1 MRKNIFIFISVVLV
15 GALMMYTLKSQEN
28 RTSIHNKPTHLN
40 KVLQPTAKQKV
51 TSKAICPLSEKTG
64 PQKSLE
70 TSKKAISET
79 PPTQMHILYETLPLE
94 EANIVTKEKRH
105 IEPVTAMRLNTDTL
119 SSLQTG
125 DNLTLPDIDGIDYT
139 LTVVDV
145 QTYDNGATSSTAKY
159 EDEGV
164 TYTTTI
170 THSANET
177 FITLATAQGM
187 YEIEAEQGTGY
198 VYDSS
203 HIRKQLQRP
212 GKNDVIVLPI
222 PKKSTK

>member
-1 MRKNIFIFISVVLV
+1 MRKNILILISVILV
-15 GALMMYTLKSQEN
+15 GVLMMYTLKSQEN
-28 RTSIHNKPTHLN
+28 RTDIHSKSTHLN
-40 KVLQPTAKQKV
+40 KVLHPSVKQKV
-51 TSKAICPLSEKTG
+51 TSKATHPLSEKTR

-70 TSKKAISET
+70 TSDKTRSET
-79 PPTQMHILYETLPLE
+79 PPTQTHILYETLPLE
-94 EANIVTKEKRH
+94 EAKMITKEKRH
-105 IEPVTAMRLNTDTL
+105 IEPVTAMRLNTDTF

-139 LTVVDV
+139 LTVIDV
-145 QTYDNGATSSTAKY
+145 QTYDNGATSTTAKY

-212 GKNDVIVLPI
+212 GKNDVIVLPV

>member
-1 MRKNIFIFISVVLV
+1 LLV
-15 GALMMYTLKSQEN
+15 QG
-28 RTSIHNKPTHLN
+28 
-40 KVLQPTAKQKV
+40 
-51 TSKAICPLSEKTG
+51 
-64 PQKSLE
+64 
-70 TSKKAISET
+70 
-79 PPTQMHILYETLPLE
+79 LYETLPLE
-94 EANIVTKEKRH
+94 EADIISKEKRH
-105 IEPVTAMRLNTDTL
+105 IKPVTAITLNTDTF

-125 DNLTLPDIDGIDYT
+125 DTLTLPDIDGIDYT

-145 QTYDNGATSSTAKY
+145 QTYDNGATSTTAKY

-164 TYTTTI
+164 TYTSTI

-203 HIRKQLQRP
+203 HIRKQMQRP
-212 GKNDVIVLPI
+212 DKSDVIVLPV
-222 PKKSTK
+222 PKRKLK

>member
-1 MRKNIFIFISVVLV
+1 MRKNILILISIILV
-15 GALMMYTLKSQEN
+15 GVLILYALKSQKN
-28 RTSIHNKPTHLN
+28 RTDIHSKSTHLDE
-40 KVLQPTAKQKV
+40 VLQPTVKQTVKQEMTHPSFKQNKPLKNSETYEDT
-51 TSKAICPLSEKTG
+51 TSKTAS
-64 PQKSLE
+64 
-70 TSKKAISET
+70 
-79 PPTQMHILYETLPLE
+79 TQTHLLYETLPLE
-94 EANIVTKEKRH
+94 EANMITKEKRH
-105 IEPVTAMRLNTDTL
+105 IEPVSAIKLNTDTF

-125 DNLTLPDIDGIDYT
+125 DSLTLPDIDGIDYT

-145 QTYDNGATSSTAKY
+145 QTYDNGATSTTAKY

-170 THSANET
+170 THSSNET

-203 HIRKQLQRP
+203 HIRKQMQRP
-212 GKNDVIVLPI
+212 GKSDVIVLPV
-222 PKKSTK
+222 PKK